1 MDLAQWLTAFKALH
15 EKAKR
20 GTLDGPDEQDY
31 KAGREELARALVSAQ
46 HLTQQP
52 GQSPRLALRVAR
64 ALQVDLESPVRKD
77 RLTTFDLSLGGF
89 SALLARAP
97 MPDEVLT
104 ATLRLPGV
112 DPVVTTV
119 TVAGMKAQPGN
130 VRVSFSFAKL
140 DGPVAERLELAVF
153 DAVLAQLGK

>member
-1 MDLAQWLTAFKALH
+1 MDLAQWLVGFRALH
-15 EKAKR
+15 GRAKQ
-20 GTLDGPDEQDY
+20 GPLAGLDAEAY
-31 KAGREELARALVSAQ
+31 LAGREELARALTAAQ
-46 HLTQQP
+46 GVAVQP
-52 GQSPRLALRVAR
+52 GQSPRQALRVAR
-64 ALQVDLESPVRKD
+64 ALQVELESPVRKD

-112 DPVVTTV
+112 DPVVATV

-130 VRVSFSFAKL
+130 VRVSFSFARL
-140 DGPVAERLELAVF
+140 EGPVAERLELALF

>member
-1 MDLAQWLTAFKALH
+1 MDLALWLTTFRALH
-15 EKAKR
+15 EKSKR
-20 GTLDGPDEQDY
+20 GGLDGAEDQDY
-31 KAGREELARALVSAQ
+31 RAGREELARALVSAQ
-46 HLTQQP
+46 RLTTLP
-52 GQSPRLALRVAR
+52 GQSPRHALRVAR

-104 ATLRLPGV
+104 ATLRLSGV
-112 DPVVTTV
+112 EPVVAQV

-130 VRVSFSFAKL
+130 VRVSFAFAKL
-140 DGPVAERLELAVF
+140 DGPVAERLEVAIF
-153 DAVLAQLGK
+153 DAVLAQLGQ